1 MKHSGLL
8 GLIFSYD
15 ENEGMWIRSVFPIVT
30 FFPVFDQETRD
41 RGAGEEEADPRPGQ
55 DQQSQPGVSVIK
67 LFSF

>member
-1 MKHSGLL
+1 
-8 GLIFSYD
+8 
-15 ENEGMWIRSVFPIVT
+15 VFPIVT